1 MIAAA
6 DQSGYGKLFIWLLV
20 LIGLVVVG
28 FFIVVWVKRRMQAPD
43 ATPSPGFSLAD
54 LRELHR
60 TGKISDEEFER
71 ARGKMAAS
79 LKQRES
85 TEKPKKPP

>member
-6 DQSGYGKLFIWLLV
+6 NDTKAIFVWSLV
-20 LIGLVVVG
+20 LLAVVIVG
-28 FFIVVWVKRRMQAPD
+28 FGLVVWVKRRLKEPD
-43 ATPSPGFSLAD
+43 EGPAIGFTLAD

-71 ARGKMAAS
+71 ARGKMAAM
-79 LKQRES
+79 LKHRES
-85 TEKPKKPP
+85 TEKPKKSE

>member
-1 MIAAA
+1 MIVAANDTRA
-6 DQSGYGKLFIWLLV
+6 IFVWSLV
-20 LIGLVVVG
+20 LLAAVIVG
-28 FFIVVWVKRRMQAPD
+28 FVLVLWVKRRLKHDDAAP
-43 ATPSPGFSLAD
+43 TLGFSLAD

-79 LKQRES
+79 LKRE
-85 TEKPKKPP
+85 TAEKPKKAE

>member
-6 DQSGYGKLFIWLLV
+6 NDTKA
-20 LIGLVVVG
+20 
-28 FFIVVWVKRRMQAPD
+28 IVVWSLVLLAVVIVGFVLAIWAKRRLREPD
-43 ATPSPGFSLAD
+43 PEPTIGFSLAD

-79 LKQRES
+79 LKHRES
-85 TEKPKKPP
+85 AEKPKKSE